1 MIVPEFLQPVL
12 LLAAALMVLALIEAL
27 IPLRDRSRWS
37 RAHLGPN
44 LALTAITV
52 VLSLLLNVPL
62 LLALVWFEQRGL
74 GLFNFLPL
82 PVWADLLAAVVALD
96 LAWYATHRALHAFP
110 ALWRVHA
117 VHHSDPMVDVTT
129 AIRQHPLEGLVRYGF
144 LFVFGAAFGVSPA
157 GFALY
162 RVWSAIHGQFD
173 HANMRLPAW
182 LDDAISWVS
191 ASPDMHKVH
200 HARDQRLNDTNY
212 SSILSVWDR
221 LFGTFTPPAVG
232 RQVTYGLDGH
242 DRAEQQSLGGL
253 LKLPFATPRQDAAQ

>member
-1 MIVPEFLQPVL
+1 MNVPEFLEPVL
-12 LLAAALMVLALIEAL
+12 VLAAALVVLALIEAL
-27 IPLRDRSRWS
+27 LPLRDRSRWS

-62 LLALVWFEQRGL
+62 LLALAWFQQQGL
-74 GLFNFLPL
+74 GLFNWLSLPL
-82 PVWADLLAAVVALD
+82 WADLLAAVVVLD
-96 LAWYATHRALHAFP
+96 LAWYATHRSLHAVP
-110 ALWRVHA
+110 ALWRIHA

-144 LFVFGAAFGVSPA
+144 LFVFGLAFGVSPA

-162 RVWSAIHGQFD
+162 RLWSAVHGQFD
-173 HANMRLPAW
+173 HANLRLPAW
-182 LDDAISWVS
+182 LDEAICWVS

-200 HARDQRLNDTNY
+200 HARDQRLNDTNF
-212 SSILSVWDR
+212 SSILSIWDR

-242 DRAEQQSLGGL
+242 DGADHQSLGGL
-253 LKLPFATPRQDAAQ
+253 LALPFVRSRPEPAE